1 MFTVIGDQSGVL
13 TSTRDQRKA
22 ELVYRH
28 ARDEAAAGKG
38 PHPFEG
44 VQLLSGDMVVHQS
57 LGVFPYAAPPR
68 EAAAC

>member
-1 MFTVIGDQSGVL
+1 MFTVIGDRSGIL
-13 TSTRDQRKA
+13 KSTRDQREA
-22 ELVYRH
+22 ELVYLQ
-28 ARDEAAAGKG
+28 ARNDAAAGRG

-57 LGVFPYAAPPR
+57 LGVFPYAVPPR